1 VEIQG
6 SVAIVTGGASGLGEA
21 TVRKLHAKGAIVV
34 ILDLPAANGQ
44 GLVDELGERA
54 YFHPT
59 DVTDASGVEDLVAK
73 AAALGPLRILVNC
86 AGLGAPAKVLGK
98 DGPIPLEVFSKII
111 AVNLIGTFNVLRV
124 AAFEIARTELLGD
137 ERGVIINTA
146 SVAAFEGQIGQ
157 PAYAASKG
165 GIVSM
170 TLPIARELARDRIRV
185 MTIAPGLFHTPMMD
199 GLPEAAQASL
209 ATQVPNPSRLGQ
221 PAEYAELVEHVIR
234 NTYLNGE
241 TIRLDGAIRMGP
253 R

>member
-1 VEIQG
+1 M
-6 SVAIVTGGASGLGEA
+6 TGGASGLGEA
-21 TVRKLHAKGAIVV
+21 TVRMLHSKGAIVV

-44 GLVDELGERA
+44 SLVDELGERA
-54 YFHPT
+54 HFFPT
-59 DVTDASGVEDLVAK
+59 DVTSSSGTEAVVTK

-98 DGPIPLEVFSKII
+98 DGPIPLEVFEKII
-111 AVNLIGTFNVLRV
+111 AVNLIGTFNVLRL
-124 AAFEIARTELLGD
+124 AAYEIARTELLGD

-146 SVAAFEGQIGQ
+146 SVAAYEGQIGQ

-185 MTIAPGLFHTPMMD
+185 MTIAPGLFHAPMMD
-199 GLPEAAQASL
+199 GLPAASQASL
-209 ATQVPNPSRLGQ
+209 ATQVPNPQRLGQ
-221 PAEYAELVEHVIR
+221 PAEYAELVEHVIH